1 MAIENTLAMYGWDPS
16 SAAWTQDN
24 VSSIL
29 HAASNQIEANIE
41 HLSLFAVL
49 GETMRTWLPLVLK

>member
-1 MAIENTLAMYGWDPS
+1 MYGWDAS

-29 HAASNQIEANIE
+29 DTGLDQIEAE
-41 HLSLFAVL
+41 VEDLSLFAVL